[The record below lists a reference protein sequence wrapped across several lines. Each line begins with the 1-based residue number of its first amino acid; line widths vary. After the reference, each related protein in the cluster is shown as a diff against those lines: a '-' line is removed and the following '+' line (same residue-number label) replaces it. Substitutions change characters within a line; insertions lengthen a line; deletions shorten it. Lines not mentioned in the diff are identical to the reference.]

1 MKSTGK
7 QITLTDRRYNW
18 QDVPVMRNGK
28 PTKRTKRVLV
38 TEDIQ
43 VTASSYLIEGHEVY
57 IKDAELKEV
66 LAGTAFTDRVFLYR
80 GDGSAVIAHCRY
92 GRTGTADHKQV
103 VEYVPKK
110 EIIFISSTGYNGPCG
125 CGWGASVRRIDW

>member
-7 QITLTDRRYNW
+7 QITLTDRQYNW

-66 LAGTAFTDRVFLYR
+66 LAGTVFTDRVFLYR
-80 GDGSAVIAHCRY
+80 EDGSAVISRQY
-92 GRTGTADHKQV
+92 NTSR
-103 VEYVPKK
+103 KK
-110 EIIFISSTGYNGPCG
+110 K
-125 CGWGASVRRIDW
+125 